1 MTTRGHTIPRPSR
14 PIRKERPAMRHR
26 RLAALAATLLTIG
39 TLGLATAGSPT
50 AHATTGEWQD
60 GYSDSDTIINCSTGT
75 PGVGF
80 SAQTGWRSTTGEVPK
95 VGEKFYLRGYIGLVS
110 LPCSDVGLTIPE
122 VLAPTGVEF
131 VEEPFLWAIYNAG
144 SPATLK
150 SGGVEFYDGV
160 NGGATITLAGDEPF
174 RLKRGQILE
183 FQFPVRATRELKGTA
198 TQAPTC
204 TSRREGDAPCPRSQ
218 SGDHLQ
224 IAFNVGGHGG
234 DKYYVTPYVP
244 LFAAAAGSGGG
255 DTTPPNTAIS
265 GGPSN
270 GAILTATSTAFTL
283 SSSEAGSRIA
293 CTLDTRARSCAPGK
307 HTVTG
312 LGSGTHVFTAK
323 ATDRAGNVD
332 PTAATRYWTVPV
344 AARYL
349 TRSSGWSLVSASS
362 AFAGRML
369 TTTRQ
374 GAAVALSVRNAK
386 KLYLVAGG
394 GTTHGT
400 VRVYAGS
407 KLLKTVS
414 LRTSRTVTKRVIP
427 ITGFSTAFT
436 GKIKVVVATSGKTVR
451 LEGIAVPTR

>member
-1 MTTRGHTIPRPSR
+1 MRSR
-14 PIRKERPAMRHR
+14 RI
-26 RLAALAATLLTIG
+26 AAFAATILAVG
-39 TLGLATAGSPT
+39 TLGLAPSLAPAAQAAES
-50 AHATTGEWQD
+50 EWQD
-60 GYSDSDTIINCSTGT
+60 GYSDSDTIINCATQRPS
-75 PGVGF
+75 VGF
-80 SAQTGWRSTTGEVPK
+80 SAQTGWRSPSGEVPK
-95 VGEKFYLRGYIGLVS
+95 VGEKFYLRGYIGLVG

-122 VLAPTGVEF
+122 VLAPTGIEF
-131 VEEPFLWAIYNAG
+131 VAEPFLWGIYSAG
-144 SPATLK
+144 TPGTLS
-150 SGGVEFYDGV
+150 SGGVDFFDGV
-160 NGGATITLAGDEPF
+160 NGGVAITLAGDQPF
-174 RLKRGQILE
+174 RLKRGQVLE

-204 TSRREGDAPCPRSQ
+204 TSRRDGDAPCTPAQ

-234 DKYYVTPYVP
+234 DKSYVTPYVP

-255 DTTPPNTAIS
+255 DTTPPQTTIS

-270 GAILTATSTAFTL
+270 GAILTSTSTAFTL

-323 ATDRAGNVD
+323 AVDAAGNAD

-349 TRSSGWSLVSASS
+349 TRSSGWSLVSSSS
-362 AFAGRML
+362 AFTGRVL
-369 TTTRQ
+369 ATTRK
-374 GAAVALSVRNAK
+374 GASVAYSARRAK
-386 KLYLVAGG
+386 KLFLVASG
-394 GTTHGT
+394 GTTHGY

-407 KLLKTVS
+407 RLLKTVS

-427 ITGFSTAFT
+427 ITSFSTAYT
-436 GKIKVVVATSGKTVR
+436 GTIKVVVATSGKPVR
-451 LEGIAVPTR
+451 LEGIATPTR